1 MSLLYMRK
9 ITVYGKGHFKVKFT
23 LKKTDHEFEVNMVKL
38 TVQGLMGAATYRH

>member
-1 MSLLYMRK
+1 MEKDTLKSNL
-9 ITVYGKGHFKVKFT
+9 